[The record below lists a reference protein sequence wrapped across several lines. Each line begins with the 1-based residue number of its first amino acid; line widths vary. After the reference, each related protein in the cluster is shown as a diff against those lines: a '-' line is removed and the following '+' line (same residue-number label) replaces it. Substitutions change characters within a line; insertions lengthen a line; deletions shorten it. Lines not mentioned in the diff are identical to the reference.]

1 MKIVAKGAGQKSAL
15 QSYRFLPAKRP
26 KRQINVLKN
35 ENYDQK
41 ICQFK
46 NSRYI
51 CGVEFIVLLL
61 ILYLKVVLL

>member
-1 MKIVAKGAGQKSAL
+1 
-15 QSYRFLPAKRP
+15 LPAKRP
-26 KRQINVLKN
+26 KRQIKVLKN

-61 ILYLKVVLL
+61 IFYLKVVLL

>member
-1 MKIVAKGAGQKSAL
+1 
-15 QSYRFLPAKRP
+15 
-26 KRQINVLKN
+26 VLKN

-61 ILYLKVVLL
+61 IFYLKVVLL